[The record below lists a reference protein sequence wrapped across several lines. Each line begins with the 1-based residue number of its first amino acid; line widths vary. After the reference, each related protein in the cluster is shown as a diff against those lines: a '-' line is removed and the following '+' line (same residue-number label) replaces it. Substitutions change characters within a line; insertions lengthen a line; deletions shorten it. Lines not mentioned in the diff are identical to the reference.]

1 MIQAIGLTSASH
13 RNRPPSVADLTF
25 EARPGDVT
33 VLCGPSGSG
42 KSTAVRLMLQLCRGR
57 GVTLFRGRPLH
68 RVPHVYREVGVL
80 VGDVPGHPART
91 ALGHL
96 RMLSAV
102 AGVPSSRAEEVL
114 DVVGLSGLAD
124 QRLGTFSL
132 GMDRRLGVA
141 AALLGDPHTLVL
153 DDPSQGLAPR
163 EAAWLRGLLR
173 AYAEEGGL
181 VLTTTSEPRE
191 ASRLADRVLTLERG
205 RLIADQDVQ
214 AFTRTRLRPRVA
226 VSSPHA
232 ERLGSMLLRESR
244 SPLAGLPPQARS
256 TSGAQGAEAE
266 PLEALEVVN
275 EGGGQISVY
284 GSSCAMVGETAYR
297 HGILV
302 HQLAD
307 ETGESAVSTKPLTRA
322 DGRDARLALEPAG
335 AGAAGHSGSRADSTP
350 KQPAGIAGP
359 GPGPGLALGRS
370 RSNGETSTAPSA
382 TTASPLPPR
391 LRAVPAPGPVWPLR
405 YELRRLVGLR
415 STWLLVA
422 AALLA
427 ALAAACWVGRG
438 GVDES
443 ARALVGW
450 PAGWP
455 LPPVAAVAGLLGAL
469 AFGQEHRYPALAPA
483 QAPVPRRLGLLS
495 AKLAVAAGVAVVLCA
510 ASVALNASVLLTL
523 YGASAG
529 PPPQLPAWL
538 ATMGMILLALGS
550 SWAGL
555 LAAAICRS
563 FLAGVLSVLAVPLLV
578 APAVRELL
586 APPAVDAVAAVSE
599 RLTAL
604 LLVPLPFTADEWA
617 EPVAQ
622 LLAQPLGS
630 AMMLSL
636 VSLFGAYVFGTLC
649 GRVR

>member
-42 KSTAVRLMLQLCRGR
+42 KSTAVRLMLQLRRGR

-102 AGVPSSRAEEVL
+102 AGVPSSRADEVL

-132 GMDRRLGVA
+132 GMDRRLGIA

-191 ASRLADRVLTLERG
+191 ASRLADRVLTLEDG
-205 RLIADQDVQ
+205 RLVADQDVQ

-232 ERLGSMLLRESR
+232 ERLGSVLLRESR

-256 TSGAQGAEAE
+256 TSVAQSAVAES
-266 PLEALEVVN
+266 PEALEVVN

-307 ETGESAVSTKPLTRA
+307 ETGESAAVAAPLNRA
-322 DGRDARLALEPAG
+322 DGRDARLSLEATG
-335 AGAAGHSGSRADSTP
+335 QGVGEGSSSGGGTESRAL
-350 KQPAGIAGP
+350 QPAGIASL
-359 GPGPGLALGRS
+359 GLALGRS
-370 RSNGETSTAPSA
+370 RSGRETPAASGV
-382 TTASPLPPR
+382 SPLPPR

-422 AALLA
+422 SALLA

-483 QAPVPRRLGLLS
+483 QAPIPRRLGLLS

-523 YGASAG
+523 YGSSTG
-529 PPPQLPAWL
+529 PNPQLPAWL

-550 SWAGL
+550 AWAGL

-586 APPAVDAVAAVSE
+586 APPAVEALAAVSE